1 MDYNRLV
8 IDLFKNSLASYV
20 ATGVKDD
27 VALSDGITTLSKAI
41 DRAVIAGEDVHS
53 LERLKSDLQYI
64 RFTLH

>member
-8 IDLFKNSLASYV
+8 IDLFKNSLASYA

-27 VALSDGITTLSKAI
+27 VALSDGITMLSKAI
-41 DRAVIAGEDVHS
+41 DRSIIAGGEDANS

-64 RFTLH
+64 RFEV